1 MDIHSV
7 EFYTIAFVVA
17 MSLIGWLMSRSEKK
31 PPSTHIVQ
39 LETVPA
45 QDDAQDTLTMEITD
59 NGRVLL
65 QRTGLSLGNEETI
78 NLVITIQEDHCS
90 IIEKKGVKRRG
101 SVGQP
106 VSGQAMLSCLRPGC
120 RYRMRY
126 ESQLT
131 SAWATFT
138 FDMYSTTPKQV
149 LLTY

>member
-1 MDIHSV
+1 MDINSV

-45 QDDAQDTLTMEITD
+45 QDDALDTLTMEITD

-101 SVGQP
+101 STSQP

-138 FDMYSTTPKQV
+138 FDMSSTTPKQV
-149 LLTY
+149 VLTY

>member
-1 MDIHSV
+1 MDINSV

-45 QDDAQDTLTMEITD
+45 QDDAQDALTMEITD

-90 IIEKKGVKRRG
+90 IIEKKGINLLLAPGVPLPHALREPVDQR
-101 SVGQP
+101 VGHFH
-106 VSGQAMLSCLRPGC
+106 L
-120 RYRMRY
+120 
-126 ESQLT
+126 
-131 SAWATFT
+131 
-138 FDMYSTTPKQV
+138 
-149 LLTY
+149 